1 MNPSQAA
8 ENATPTVIP
17 PTLTPTPPPAS
28 AEELFQGFSLL
39 EGWTPYIVF
48 PAMGLILLLTL
59 LAVSLVLKWPAWLPW
74 GRPRRARLVDERGV
88 SIEEMTLRDHLIEL
102 RNRLVISAAGV
113 LVTSMV
119 GFVFWDRLLVFVMD
133 PCQGCLFQAIRP
145 TEQIFVI
152 FRLVL
157 FAGLIIA
164 MPWIVWQIW
173 AFVAPGL
180 TRTERRYIVLL
191 APGAT
196 VALLVGVSFAYFL
209 VLPLA
214 LCVLAGDCGEL
225 STIFRL
231 KEIVINLSIDE
242 YVRFITRMLLAIGI
256 IFELP
261 LFMYFFARVRLI
273 HPRMLVR
280 IRRYV
285 VVVAVVLAAI
295 ITPTV
300 DPINQALV
308 AIPILIL
315 YEVGILLTRLAY
327 RQGGS
332 DEPQPPPEAVTP

>member
-1 MNPSQAA
+1 MNPLQAA
-8 ENATPTVIP
+8 DAP
-17 PTLTPTPPPAS
+17 TPTPVPPTPTPAPPPVS
-28 AEELFQGFSLL
+28 AQELFQGFSLT

-48 PAMGLILLLTL
+48 PAMGVLLILIL

-74 GRPRRARLVDERGV
+74 GRTRRVRPTDERGV
-88 SIEEMTLRDHLIEL
+88 STEEMTLGEHLIEL

-113 LVTSMV
+113 LVTAMI
-119 GFVFWDRLLVFVMD
+119 GFVFWQPLLDFVMD

-152 FRLVL
+152 FRLVI
-157 FAGLIIA
+157 FAGVIMA
-164 MPWIVWQIW
+164 MPLIVWQIW

-180 TRTERRYIVLL
+180 TYTERRYIVLL

-196 VALLVGVSFAYFL
+196 VALLAGVSFAYYL

-225 STIFRL
+225 STIFRSPS
-231 KEIVINLSIDE
+231 ITINLSIDE

-280 IRRYV
+280 MRRYV
-285 VVVAVVLAAI
+285 VVIAVVLAAI

-300 DPINQALV
+300 DPLNQALV

-332 DEPQPPPEAVTP
+332 DEPEPPPEAVTP